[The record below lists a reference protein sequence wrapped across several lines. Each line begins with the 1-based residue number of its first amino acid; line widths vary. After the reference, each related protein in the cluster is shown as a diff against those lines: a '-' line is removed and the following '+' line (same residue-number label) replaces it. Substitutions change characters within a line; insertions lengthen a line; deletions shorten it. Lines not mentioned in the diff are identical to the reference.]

1 MHMVE
6 DAGAGDAAEV
16 PAEVVALGL
25 VDGGEG
31 AEPLR
36 GETMDLH
43 RFVGFEL
50 AELAHVPERR
60 DHQVAGRVR
69 IFVQQHE
76 SPLAAVDDEPFLVRP
91 LRGETEEAALLF
103 VRSLDVFES
112 PRSPE
117 LPGHGAGAYAARG
130 GATQNQRL

>member
-1 MHMVE
+1 M
-6 DAGAGDAAEV
+6 D
-16 PAEVVALGL
+16 LSGL
-25 VDGGEG
+25 VV
-31 AEPLR
+31 L
-36 GETMDLH
+36 
-43 RFVGFEL
+43 EL

-60 DHQVAGRVR
+60 HHQMTGRVR

-117 LPGHGAGAYAARG
+117 LPGHGAGAYAACG
-130 GATQNQRL
+130 GATQSQRL